1 TVSFVASES
10 PYYQPQDANTNN
22 VKYKFGANSRLVTL
36 SNGFG
41 VVGKGLNPG
50 FNYAAAGP
58 YRRFA
63 YVCVGTNG
71 FAPGC
76 PSAGSQ
82 VVIGEGQ
89 VCIPQ
94 GHNGVV
100 LFSTKSRV
108 QGDPNDGGGSVF
120 LFLKI
125 DGQQVGSLGTQQLG
139 SRPDSVS
146 TRTISASYLSAG
158 SSALGTGCHTVQA
171 VAQVLGDFRHMSL
184 NADMPLVWFD

>member
-1 TVSFVASES
+1 M
-10 PYYQPQDANTNN
+10 
-22 VKYKFGANSRLVTL
+22 
-36 SNGFG
+36 
-41 VVGKGLNPG
+41 
-50 FNYAAAGP
+50 
-58 YRRFA
+58 
-63 YVCVGTNG
+63 
-71 FAPGC
+71 
-76 PSAGSQ
+76 
-82 VVIGEGQ
+82 
-89 VCIPQ
+89 
-94 GHNGVV
+94 V

-139 SRPDSVS
+139 SQPDAVS

-158 SSALGTGCHTVQA
+158 SSALATGCHTVQA